1 LHLPWTGQGDKNPM
15 YGRKGIA
22 SPRYGSGQKL
32 YVYSSDK
39 LELISIYR
47 TIREAQAA
55 MQSDRRTL
63 KAFAKSHKVFRSM
76 FILSFEPLDTRN
88 E

>member
-1 LHLPWTGQGDKNPM
+1 M

-39 LELISIYR
+39 LEPWSWDSPGPRLISIYR

-63 KAFAKSHKVFRSM
+63 KAFAQSHKVFRSM